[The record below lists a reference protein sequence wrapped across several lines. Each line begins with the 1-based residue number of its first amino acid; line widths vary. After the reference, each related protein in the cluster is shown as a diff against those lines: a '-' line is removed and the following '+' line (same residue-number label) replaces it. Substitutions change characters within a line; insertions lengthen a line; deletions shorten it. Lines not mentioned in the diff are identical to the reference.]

1 MVKEFKV
8 LDNVRIVT
16 SNAMMNGK
24 ERIHIWILKRPQRPQ
39 RYLLRIDFRRYSS
52 WAGWKL
58 ELKDTAQ
65 GIPQEIID
73 AYIDDCRYRFW
84 WVDAC
89 ELRLITEEEK
99 EEEQLLTAEN
109 YDAFRVDRETES
121 VLSSDGKYHDKHYGT
136 CVVEPIVAM
145 QALLTAEQFK
155 GFLMG
160 NALKYRLRAGHKEDA
175 QKDID
180 KALRYEQWLHEY
192 EQEGEITT

>member
-39 RYLLRIDFRRYSS
+39 RYLLR
-52 WAGWKL
+52 
-58 ELKDTAQ
+58 KDTAQ

>member
-84 WVDAC
+84 WV
-89 ELRLITEEEK
+89 
-99 EEEQLLTAEN
+99 
-109 YDAFRVDRETES
+109 DAFRVDRETES